1 MSMFGK
7 PEECKICGKEFKNL
21 GVHMYQMHKSVS
33 ISKNLEFEDG
43 NKISSTDTTFTSEIK
58 VDDVIKEKL
67 LSVLISEIKN
77 LLKPYQNELIIRI
90 SEKGGKMKEI
100 EITARIQ
107 L

>member
-7 PEECKICGKEFKNL
+7 PEECKICGREFKNL

-33 ISKNLEFEDG
+33 IPKDLEFENG
-43 NKISSTDTTFTSEIK
+43 NKVAPEIK
-58 VDDVIKEKL
+58 VDEIIKEKL
-67 LSVLISEIKN
+67 LSALISEIKD

-90 SEKGGKMKEI
+90 AEKGGKMEEI